1 MGRWSEV
8 TSILRLFHVHIGA
21 YTPFT
26 FRGLV
31 DFLILAEEWVDSLGD
46 APLER
51 SDAVI
56 QLVNMTL
63 IAPTAVQQLPIRIV
77 ERNQMEHHQMRL
89 LFTENPQAKRYKRV
103 ATIWVR

>member
-1 MGRWSEV
+1 MYKRQ
-8 TSILRLFHVHIGA
+8 
-21 YTPFT
+21 PFT

-77 ERNQMEHHQMRL
+77 ERNQMEHHQMWL